1 MCNNTKRFAVRI
13 MSMRRG
19 NNQSSGRGRHRRLYN
34 QTGIPGW
41 ILFGTSPGRGGMGPC
56 GEYLQRT
63 GQLDQFIQDVTKNN
77 PNVAALQQTLQ
88 NTGNFDPQIQKQQ
101 IKDRMTLLEEELKS
115 LKDELRK
122 IR

>member
-1 MCNNTKRFAVRI
+1 

-19 NNQSSGRGRHRRLYN
+19 NNQSSQRGRHRRLYN

-63 GQLDQFIQDVTKNN
+63 GQLDNFIQDVTKNN
-77 PNVAALQQTLQ
+77 PNIAALQHSLQ
-88 NTGNFDPQIQKQQ
+88 GNANIDPAIKKQQ
-101 IKDRMTLLEEELKS
+101 IRDRIDLLEEELKS
-115 LKDELRK
+115 LKEELRRTK
-122 IR
+122 

>member
-1 MCNNTKRFAVRI
+1 
-13 MSMRRG
+13 MSMRRR

-63 GQLDQFIQDVTKNN
+63 GQLDKFIQDVTKNN

-88 NTGNFDPQIQKQQ
+88 NTGSFDPIIVKQQ
-101 IKDRMTLLEEELKS
+101 IKDRMNLLEEELRS
-115 LKDELRK
+115 LKEELK
-122 IR
+122 NIR

>member
-1 MCNNTKRFAVRI
+1 
-13 MSMRRG
+13 MRRG
-19 NNQSSGRGRHRRLYN
+19 NNQSSGSGRGRHRRLYN

-63 GQLDQFIQDVTKNN
+63 GQLDEFIQDVTKNN

-88 NTGNFDPQIQKQQ
+88 NTGNIDPVIKKQQ
-101 IKDRMTLLEEELKS
+101 IKDRMDLLEEELKS
-115 LKDELRK
+115 LKVELK
-122 IR
+122 NIR